1 MKTDQETFRE
11 ILLHAQQALQ
21 RGERNTARR
30 LAERAVQLDP
40 NSEDAWLTLAAIA
53 SPRASVNY
61 LQQALKINPNSLRAQ
76 KGMQWALAR
85 LPNQP
90 PEGSASSSP
99 ESPASSSPESPAS
112 SSLESPAVS
121 GPAEP
126 NPQPNTGPEIQA
138 ETQIEEQGLLPP
150 AAEQPSAPSKSRS
163 RGSWARLRWPILAL
177 FLIALCAA
185 AVWAFWPV
193 SASPVLA
200 FLQAP
205 HATPGI
211 AGILA
216 DIGRPSDTPTATAT
230 QPPTAT
236 LTPTPTSTATPV
248 PTDTASPTATLA
260 PTDTPSPT
268 DSASPTPSETAAPAP
283 TNTAAPAVSSVS
295 SAGSG
300 VRWIDVNL
308 SKQMLYAYEGN
319 TVVKSF
325 LVSTGVRQF
334 PTVTGQYHIYVKYL
348 YTLMH
353 GDGYYLPNV
362 PYTMYFYKGY
372 GIHGTYWHHNFG
384 HPMSHGCVNMYT
396 PDAEWMYYWA
406 SVGTL
411 VNIHY

>member
-11 ILLHAQQALQ
+11 ILLNAQQALQ
-21 RGERNTARR
+21 RGERHTARR
-30 LAERAVQLDP
+30 WAERAVQLDP

-53 SPRASVNY
+53 SPRASINY
-61 LQQALKINPNSLRAQ
+61 LQQALKINPNSPRAQ
-76 KGMQWALAR
+76 RGMQWALER
-85 LPNQP
+85 LPAQP
-90 PEGSASSSP
+90 V
-99 ESPASSSPESPAS
+99 ESPASSLPEEPAS
-112 SSLESPAVS
+112 SSLESPEVS
-121 GPAEP
+121 GIAEP
-126 NPQPNTGPEIQA
+126 NSLPNSGPEIQP
-138 ETQIEEQGLLPP
+138 ETQTEEQELQPP
-150 AAEQPSAPSKSRS
+150 LAEQPPVPAKGHSPSFL
-163 RGSWARLRWPILAL
+163 ARLRWPILAL

-193 SASPVLA
+193 SAAPVLA
-200 FLQAP
+200 FLEAP

-216 DIGRPSDTPTATAT
+216 DVGRPSDTPTATAT

-236 LTPTPTSTATPV
+236 LTPTPTSTAIPV

-268 DSASPTPSETAAPAP
+268 DTAIPSPTVAEPVSATTNWTDLPAGMTINAPDGI
-283 TNTAAPAVSSVS
+283 

-308 SKQMLYAYEGN
+308 SKQTLDAVEGT
-319 TVVKSF
+319 TVVRRF
-325 LVSTGVRQF
+325 LVSTGVSEF

-353 GDGYYLPNV
+353 GDNYYLPNV
-362 PYTMYFYKGY
+362 PYTMYFYKSY

-384 HPMSHGCVNMYT
+384 HRMSHGCVNMYT

-406 SVGTL
+406 SIGTL
-411 VNIHY
+411 VNVHY